1 MTNTED
7 REIHHIWN
15 RLVQW
20 LHDNAPASA
29 AALRPSAAAEEIVA
43 AEQAIGVPF
52 PAALRT
58 WLMLNNGVQVADGRL
73 DRAPVRD
80 GCFLLDG
87 YHPLSTALIPHVYQR
102 MMPTPGDVNS
112 YRSWWNPRWIPF
124 AADDW
129 SYGFFI
135 DTGND
140 TIGEWGDYGYLVT
153 GAFPS
158 LAAFFEYALA
168 DLRTRST

>member
-1 MTNTED
+1 MTTTED

-15 RLVQW
+15 LLVQW

-58 WLMLNNGVQVADGRL
+58 WLILNNGVQVADGRL
-73 DRAPVRD
+73 DRALVRD

-102 MMPTPGDVNS
+102 MMPAPGDVNS
-112 YRSWWNPRWIPF
+112 CRSWWNPRWIPF

-158 LAAFFEYALA
+158 LAAFFECALA